1 MSLSIFGEGG
11 ATQFHGDMF
20 LDLGLPMYLFSTEKK
35 KKKPQKNPHSKRVC
49 KLSFI
54 WGKMRTLARE
64 TAFQIALRSCSREVG
79 EKVIINVI
87 LVKGEYMQLSTY
99 SFFFFF
105 FLLAAIS
112 RHHREGL

>member
-11 ATQFHGDMF
+11 ATQFHGDIF
-20 LDLGLPMYLFSTEKK
+20 LDLALPMYLFSTGKK
-35 KKKPQKNPHSKRVC
+35 KKSSQQESC

-54 WGKMRTLARE
+54 WGKMRTLALE

-87 LVKGEYMQLSTY
+87 LVKGEYMQLSTL
-99 SFFFFF
+99 FI
-105 FLLAAIS
+105 FLQVSAS
-112 RHHREGL
+112 HKE